1 MRLSSEEDN
10 WYVLCM
16 HHHDKCRRKA
26 FQPIDSFAPTN
37 SLGSPWNNEGKAA
50 HLKSVVHKECK
61 DVNLDS
67 G

>member
-1 MRLSSEEDN
+1 MSCACIIMTSVDEKRSNQSTRLHLPI
-10 WYVLCM
+10 VLVLPGIM
-16 HHHDKCRRKA
+16 
-26 FQPIDSFAPTN
+26 
-37 SLGSPWNNEGKAA
+37 NEGKAA